1 MSWDYTTPTM
11 DELVLKLVAFT
22 GITQDQAKKVIEF
35 VQTHAHDFPDL
46 VEKIKLGD
54 RLPTGLADKLKL

>member
-1 MSWDYTTPTM
+1 M

>member
-1 MSWDYTTPTM
+1 M
-11 DELVLKLVAFT
+11 DELVLKIVAFT
-22 GITQDQAKKVIEF
+22 GVSQDQAKKVIEF
-35 VQTHAHDFPDL
+35 VQTHTHDFPGL